1 MIDFLNINYLQV
13 GNERQ
18 KLAFISLTNHQI
30 FEKLKDFDPILT
42 GTIPINIDIPS
53 SDLDIICFYHNKVD
67 FIGRVIEN
75 FGKEKDFQLRNT
87 IINDNETVVA
97 NFWIDEFEIE
107 LFGQNI
113 PTIEQ
118 NAFKHMI
125 IEHQIL
131 TKMGEDFRLKIIELK
146 KDGYKTEPAFGLLL
160 GLKGN
165 VYEELLDYKL

>member
-18 KLAFISLTNHQI
+18 KSAYTSLSKHQI

-53 SDLDIICFYHNKVD
+53 SDLDIICFYRNKAD
-67 FIGRVIEN
+67 FIDRVIEN

-87 IINDNETVVA
+87 IINNNETVIA

-118 NAFKHMI
+118 NAFRHMI

-146 KDGYKTEPAFGLLL
+146 KDGYKTEPAFARLLNL
-160 GLKGN
+160 EGN
-165 VYEELLDYKL
+165 PYISLMNY